1 MNNAHTCEVG
11 FAGRAGSGNA
21 PGVVRWL
28 GLAAA
33 PTFAAMAL
41 VSAMHGSGSF
51 DAFCSA
57 THGGLSLTGMTPMYV
72 LMSLFHAAPWLRLI
86 GGAR

>member
-1 MNNAHTCEVG
+1 MNNTHTCEVG

-41 VSAMHGSGSF
+41 VSAV
-51 DAFCSA
+51 
-57 THGGLSLTGMTPMYV
+57 HGGHRRSAGANGV
-72 LMSLFHAAPWLRLI
+72 
-86 GGAR
+86 GGADRDDLSDAGSPASSKVCAFRL